1 MKSLNP
7 YFITIAAFLFSLG
20 AQANDTSAT
29 IASGGLEFVQQEAV
43 AMLQE
48 DLRITP
54 ERIDVRYVFRN
65 ESDRDITTLV
75 AFPLPDIGA
84 ITDFSNPILP
94 DQDAVNFIDFATRV
108 NGQPVEMALDQR
120 AIALGVDRTA
130 MLREYGLPLEPY
142 KSSTHDALAALR
154 PDQKTQLRMVGLL
167 RDDFDYEEAGWT
179 MHTTYYWE
187 QSFPAGREV
196 VIEHSYRPVAGR
208 SVAAPL
214 GYGDPQGETAQQAK
228 AAYCISDDLATSIEI
243 NKPRTKDEYGMPYTS
258 ATVEYILKT
267 GANWSGPIRKFNLT
281 VEAASPAHYAFLC
294 LDGVRRISRSTLELS
309 EEDFWPQQ
317 DLDILFIEPAK
328 RN

>member
-29 IASGGLEFVQQEAV
+29 IASGGLQFVHQEAV
-43 AMLQE
+43 AMLSE

-65 ESDRDITTLV
+65 ESDKDITTLV

-94 DQDAVNFIDFATRV
+94 DQDAVNFIDFTTTVDGRRV
-108 NGQPVEMALDQR
+108 KMEVDQR

-130 MLREYGLPLEPY
+130 MLQDLGLALEPY
-142 KSSTHDALAALR
+142 KPSTHDDLAALSEE
-154 PDQKTQLRMVGLL
+154 QKTQLREVGLL
-167 RDDFDYEEAGWT
+167 HDDFDYEEAGWT
-179 MHTTYYWE
+179 MRTTYYWK
-187 QSFPAGREV
+187 QAFPAGREV
-196 VIEHSYRPVAGR
+196 VIEHSYKPVAGR

-214 GYGDPQGETAQQAK
+214 GYGDEQGETARGAK

-243 NKPRTKDEYGMPYTS
+243 NKPRTTGEYGMPYTS
-258 ATVEYILKT
+258 STVEYILKT
-267 GANWSGPIRKFNLT
+267 GANWSGPIRKFNLV
-281 VEAASPAHYAFLC
+281 VEASSPADYAFLC
-294 LDGVRRISRSTLELS
+294 LNGANRISRSRLEFAQD
-309 EEDFWPQQ
+309 DFWPQQ
-317 DLDILFIEPAK
+317 DLDILFIEPVETK
-328 RN
+328 